1 MTPATT
7 RNRIARLPAE
17 HQFSV
22 ASARWP
28 LNRGPA
34 HPTFSGH
41 QKTVHLNN
49 NESTANES
57 PAAAA
62 RYVADAFLR
71 YNSEF
76 RQITRRASQ
85 RFDNRDWR
93 GSQSDAL
100 ERIDLYGHH
109 VDSCVAA
116 LRNVLQSQALDR
128 PLWRQIRGEFAAQ
141 IATLSDKEFAKTF
154 FSSITRRLFGT
165 VGVAPDLEFVATDLD
180 PLADIHSS
188 VMTNEYAN
196 RGSLSLLI
204 ENLLGDMKFRTPWRD
219 FEKSVAHVSAEIS
232 AHLASS
238 SERRTVQRVELIR
251 PIFFQYTRAYVV
263 GRVTGRNFS
272 RPLVL
277 ALKNSDSGLL
287 VDAVM
292 LTEDD
297 VSVVFGYTRS
307 YFHVDLERVGEA
319 VVFLKQ
325 LMPRK
330 PISELFTVLGRAK
343 QGKTERYREIMR
355 HLSHSTDQ
363 FAHAPGE
370 RGLVMVCFTLPS
382 LDVVFKLIRD
392 KFPYPKNVLRQE
404 VLDKYRFV
412 FKHDRAGRL
421 VDAQEFKHVRLPLSR
436 FAPALLKEL
445 TTETTATVH
454 IEGEDVI
461 FDHMYI
467 ERRMVPLN
475 LFLRDAPA
483 DAAERAV
490 LDYGQ
495 AIRDLAYTNIF
506 AGDLLL
512 KNFGVT
518 RHGRVI
524 FYDYDE
530 LCQVTDCRFRDLPQA
545 QNDEDEMRGEAWFYV
560 ADNDVFPETFLNFLA
575 FSDEQRGIFR
585 KAHEEILTADFWR
598 HIQQRVTV
606 GELMEVLP
614 YHPHRVRVASSF

>member
-1 MTPATT
+1 MAAQHGAVPPEPHEP
-7 RNRIARLPAE
+7 LPD
-17 HQFSV
+17 
-22 ASARWP
+22 
-28 LNRGPA
+28 
-34 HPTFSGH
+34 
-41 QKTVHLNN
+41 
-49 NESTANES
+49 
-57 PAAAA
+57 AA
-62 RYVADAFLR
+62 RYIADAFQR
-71 YNSEF
+71 YNNDF
-76 RQITRRASQ
+76 RLLTRRAAQ
-85 RFDNRDWR
+85 RFDTRDWR
-93 GSQSDAL
+93 GSQSDAV

-109 VDSCVAA
+109 VDACVEA
-116 LRNVLQSQALDR
+116 LRGMLGDQAMNR
-128 PLWRQIRGEFAAQ
+128 GYWPQIRSRFAAQ
-141 IATLSDKEFAKTF
+141 IETLSDKEFAKTF
-154 FSSITRRLFGT
+154 FSSITRQLFDT
-165 VGVAPDLEFVATDLD
+165 VGVAPDIEFVATDLD

-188 VMTNEYAN
+188 VISNEYAN
-196 RGSLSLLI
+196 RGSLALLI
-204 ENLLGDMKFRTPWRD
+204 ENLLGDLKFRTPWRD
-219 FEKSVAHVSAEIS
+219 FEKSVAHVTAELS
-232 AHLASS
+232 GHLASS
-238 SERRTVQRVELIR
+238 FERRSVQRIELIR
-251 PIFFQYTRAYVV
+251 PIFYQYTRAYIV
-263 GRVTGRNFS
+263 GRVTGRNFV

-297 VSVVFGYTRS
+297 VSIVFGFTRS

-330 PISELFTVLGRAK
+330 PVSELFTVLGRAK

-355 HLSHSTDQ
+355 HLSQSSDQ
-363 FAHAPGE
+363 FAHAAGE

-421 VDAQEFKHVRLPLSR
+421 VDAQEFKRVRLPLNR
-436 FAPALLKEL
+436 FAAALLEEL
-445 TTETTATVH
+445 MTETASTVH
-454 IEGEDVI
+454 IEGEDLI

-475 LFLRDAPA
+475 LYLRDASP
-483 DAAERAV
+483 DAAQRAV

-530 LCQVTDCRFRDLPQA
+530 LCQVTDCRFRELPQA

-575 FSDEQRGIFR
+575 FSDEQRAIFS
-585 KAHEEILTADFWR
+585 KAHGEILTADFWR
-598 HIQQRVTV
+598 HIQQRVKAA
-606 GELMEVLP
+606 ELMEVLP
-614 YHPHRVRVASSF
+614 YHPHRVRVASSL